1 MTPQTIADAGHYWE
15 RYYSGEFIF
24 GLGTEHILTALQQLP
39 SAGTWLDL
47 GSGSESLLWSIALD
61 AQRLVAVDLD
71 PHRLNLLRDYAA
83 ACEPRGAYQAV
94 LDLCGRSRHDFTQG
108 CERLAATVIA
118 DCLTGSPV
126 PLRPGRA
133 DLVTQFGLLGLTLG
147 PGQFLTSWSTC
158 HDLLA
163 AGGWAAGAN
172 WNATNRTGRVR
183 LSRQLYTSAFT
194 QNRMTPLLIERVPIT
209 TDPDF
214 DSVWIYIG
222 RKT

>member
-94 LDLCGRSRHDFTQG
+94 LDLCGRSRRHPV
-108 CERLAATVIA
+108 RAARPHPRPW
-118 DCLTGSPV
+118 PV
-126 PLRPGRA
+126 P
-133 DLVTQFGLLGLTLG
+133 
-147 PGQFLTSWSTC
+147 
-158 HDLLA
+158 DLLVDLPRFPRRRRLGRRGELERNEPDRPCPALPA
-163 AGGWAAGAN
+163 ALHLRVHPEPYDSAAHRARSHN
-172 WNATNRTGRVR
+172 HR
-183 LSRQLYTSAFT
+183 
-194 QNRMTPLLIERVPIT
+194 P
-209 TDPDF
+209 
-214 DSVWIYIG
+214 
-222 RKT
+222 